1 MVNWRI
7 YFVLHF
13 QFESWVRWAYC
24 AFLVVLLFV
33 YSLGL
38 LVVLIS
44 TLQDALLSCNMYCF
58 GWGPA
63 DCEWFFVRDCDYIWS
78 IIWSESGSLKIY
90 WSYRSHFARPSR
102 LTSHDYLWYC
112 YIVQYSRDL
121 FFHCFICQRWKYL
134 RWVFWNN
141 LFDSTLGGHKVAVTW
156 PLKPYEL
163 QEVGLFNG
171 KLVNSSA
178 PYFLPKLACCVNLL
192 FACSL
197 IFSSPFPGHP
207 QNWTILLW

>member
-1 MVNWRI
+1 MHSCPVTCI
-7 YFVLHF
+7 
-13 QFESWVRWAYC
+13 A
-24 AFLVVLLFV
+24 
-33 YSLGL
+33 LGEDQ
-38 LVVLIS
+38 LI
-44 TLQDALLSCNMYCF
+44 
-58 GWGPA
+58 
-63 DCEWFFVRDCDYIWS
+63 V
-78 IIWSESGSLKIY
+78 SGSSFGTVTISGVSSDQKVAALKFTD
-90 WSYRSHFARPSR
+90 RTGHHFARPSR

-112 YIVQYSRDL
+112 YIVRYSRDL

-134 RWVFWNN
+134 GWVFWNN

-163 QEVGLFNG
+163 QEVGLFNC

-207 QNWTILLW
+207 QNWTRLLW